1 MLECMNVCIHVGS
14 KVMGK
19 GEGGPIDFRCSE
31 IGLGN
36 HRAVYLRDPGPN
48 SPVILQTNSGDV
60 VTICGD
66 NKALIIQP

>member
-1 MLECMNVCIHVGS
+1 MYVSMWEVKINS
-14 KVMGK
+14 N
-19 GEGGPIDFRCSE
+19 GEGGGPIEFRSSV